1 MTSDTREPIETTDDA
16 FLGGQL
22 VIAQARQGSRA
33 GIDAVFLAAAC
44 PATPGDR
51 VLELGSGSGVVA
63 LAVARR
69 VDGAQVTGVE
79 IDPDLCALAARNAAA
94 NRLADRSSF
103 ICGDV
108 TGRLRPLC
116 EAGLETDSF
125 DHAVANPPFIA
136 TGEGRLSPDER
147 LARAHAL
154 APGDLDKWVKAL
166 AAFVKPGDTARL
178 STGLMPSRNSCGI
191 ASGVSAASWCFP
203 CFRARG
209 LSRRVSSFRAG
220 EGRRGPLSL
229 ARGMILHD
237 ACEAFTAEAQAI
249 LRHGADLELTASGN
263 TSSLRGIGISR
274 L

>member
-136 TGEGRLSPDER
+136 TGEGRPSPDER

-166 AAFVKPGDTARL
+166 AAFVKPGGTATIVHRADAL
-178 STGLMPSRNSCGI
+178 PQLLRHCERRFGGI
-191 ASGVSAASWCFP
+191 VVFPLFPREGAAAT
-203 CFRARG
+203 RIILQGRK
-209 LSRRVSSFRAG
+209 
-220 EGRRGPLSL
+220 GRRGPLSL

-237 ACEAFTAEAQAI
+237 AGEAFTAEAQAI
-249 LRHGADLELTASGN
+249 LRHGADLELTAS
-263 TSSLRGIGISR
+263 R
-274 L
+274 